1 MYAHD
6 ESRPRNVLGC
16 ASLMAHLWL
25 PDSHDTDATPLA
37 AGWMLQ
43 PLDDAFEL
51 GASARVLRAATPEGP
66 RWVLLAGPS
75 VRVNGDPAVAG
86 IVALRDRDEICT
98 DGRHLVFSTET
109 LAVVVPFVGGDR
121 ETLCPRCRLEIVDAT
136 PSVAC
141 PQCGTW
147 YHQDVA
153 RELLCWTYSERCAR
167 CDQPT
172 ALDAGY
178 RWTPEGL

>member
-66 RWVLLAGPS
+66 RWVLLRS
-75 VRVNGDPAVAG
+75 EERRVGK
-86 IVALRDRDEICT
+86 E
-98 DGRHLVFSTET
+98 
-109 LAVVVPFVGGDR
+109 
-121 ETLCPRCRLEIVDAT
+121 CRL
-136 PSVAC
+136 
-141 PQCGTW
+141 
-147 YHQDVA
+147 
-153 RELLCWTYSERCAR
+153 
-167 CDQPT
+167 
-172 ALDAGY
+172 
-178 RWTPEGL
+178 